1 MTPVSAIVGG
11 KINFKLKVRLIHMLR
26 IPNFNK
32 PAENQVI
39 PQIGISS
46 TLIDISF
53 LMLESN

>member
-1 MTPVSAIVGG
+1 
-11 KINFKLKVRLIHMLR
+11 LKVRLIHMLR